1 MRYLKL
7 MPHTN
12 KEPLVDIGANLTN
25 SAFKHDFDEVIDR
38 AQAVNVAKI
47 IITGTD
53 LTSSEHAAR
62 LAQQHP
68 EKLFSTAGI
77 HPHDAKHYSREAHT
91 ELLSLAKLPQV
102 KAIGETGLDFNR
114 NYSPPEQQIKAFE
127 QQLELA
133 IETGLPLFLHE
144 RDAHKKQWDILHN
157 HRDQLSRAVIHC
169 FTGSKQEAFN
179 YLDLDLHLGITG
191 WICDERRGYHLHE
204 FIGDIPLNRLM
215 IETDAPYLTPRVKP
229 KPTLKSSRRNEP
241 CTLPYVLA
249 AVATHRQQPIE
260 LIARATTD
268 NATEFFGL
276 LETEK
281 TP

>member
-1 MRYLKL
+1 MS
-7 MPHTN
+7 PAN

-25 SAFKHDFDEVIDR
+25 NAFKHDLDEVIAR
-38 AQAVNVAKI
+38 AQAVAVEKI

-53 LTSSEHAAR
+53 LASSEQAAR
-62 LAQQHP
+62 LARQHP
-68 EKLFSTAGI
+68 GKLFSTAGI
-77 HPHDAKHYSREAHT
+77 HPHDAKHYSPEAHS
-91 ELLSLAKLPQV
+91 ELLSLAQLPQV

-127 QQLELA
+127 KQLELA
-133 IETGLPLFLHE
+133 IETDLPLFLHE
-144 RDAHKKQWDILHN
+144 RDAHKQQWDILHH
-157 HRDQLSRAVIHC
+157 HRDELSKAVIHC
-169 FTGSKQEAFN
+169 FTGTKQEAFR
-179 YLDLDLHLGITG
+179 YLDLDLYLGITG

-229 KPTLKSSRRNEP
+229 KPALKSSRRNEP

-268 NATEFFGL
+268 NAIEFFD
-276 LETEK
+276 LEGC
-281 TP
+281 